1 MITIYAFLRH
11 TQSYHAE
18 VRQRCVDTAPSLR
31 AGVVAWTNFTSVIP
45 WLDHGIQLK
54 ILKLLV
60 FFIVFM
66 DPVVK
71 PRGDTVGFIGLR
83 NNALRAVVVLAW
95 QSHEIIT
102 NS

>member
-1 MITIYAFLRH
+1 MRGELHSNQGEAISGIFDEIATMLRSS
-11 TQSYHAE
+11 Q
-18 VRQRCVDTAPSLR
+18 
-31 AGVVAWTNFTSVIP
+31 GIVAWINFTSVIP

-71 PRGDTVGFIGLR
+71 
-83 NNALRAVVVLAW
+83 
-95 QSHEIIT
+95 
-102 NS
+102 